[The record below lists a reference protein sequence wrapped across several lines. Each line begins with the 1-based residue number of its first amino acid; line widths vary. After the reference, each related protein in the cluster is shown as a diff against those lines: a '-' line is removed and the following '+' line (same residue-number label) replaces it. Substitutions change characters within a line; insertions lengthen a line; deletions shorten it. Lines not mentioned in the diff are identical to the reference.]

1 MPSAWRAFNTC
12 NHNNGGDDA
21 PSKQEFPYYCSFGF
35 HTDLISTVDVAWI
48 WHAEVQIIVKSCAFN
63 YNDQLQVQVVSRHE
77 QPFPRFNA
85 CGCSG
90 MKRTLETGI
99 FPLRQFPLET
109 QGKVDGTKKWYV
121 KYTTFQKWQRD
132 LNHSSVSHHIVSA
145 LSLGVCLGV
154 YTRVTSQVGQFLT

>member
-1 MPSAWRAFNTC
+1 M
-12 NHNNGGDDA
+12 
-21 PSKQEFPYYCSFGF
+21 
-35 HTDLISTVDVAWI
+35 
-48 WHAEVQIIVKSCAFN
+48 IVKSCAFS

-90 MKRTLETGI
+90 MKR
-99 FPLRQFPLET
+99 RLET
-109 QGKVDGTKKWYV
+109 QGKVDGTKKSHV

-132 LNHSSVSHHIVSA
+132 LHHSSVSHHIFSA